1 MQPSP
6 APPDRQPTGSQSFEP
21 GQLSGRLRS
30 KLHRLSSTSSRAPGR
45 RCGDGWSSWFV
56 RPGDDHDEAVR
67 KKALFLSFI
76 PIALHLPGLVSDT
89 VKIARWALLH
99 GTAANV
105 AELKS
110 MLIYG
115 YLFYLVRM
123 LITKHLS
130 RKDSTRAFVL
140 LAVLC
145 LSSDWASQVA
155 ATDNSDGGLWS
166 PAWPTMV
173 VITDGMLTSKSGYRA
188 ETFVLLMT
196 VIYLT
201 VRNIEECWRIGFWDI
216 PTSANRTDTYSLCP
230 SEGGACSKDCSAGLF
245 FSAFSKSVVIT
256 VVDYFITRDFRDST
270 AASVRLAQDLAAA
283 MARFD
288 LAHAR
293 FLLDSASNAP
303 EELRQAFNTLLR
315 NLHRYRPFLPT
326 ALFAEL
332 DELES
337 DIGDGSGV
345 AHQDLRPSSTFPGAA
360 AGSCAAESP
369 TGTDM
374 QDEMWLAQP
383 SFVLATPGPAQSLV
397 LPNVPT
403 FSGAAQSAFAGQF
416 QGRQSGGTL
425 PGGQSMRTSSRGS
438 SLTASTASHPRRM
451 VSSTVSGRSPAADRG
466 TGLPDCVTELQA
478 LQQGLSKRPVVMLGA
493 CIRPWAWVAQA
504 APTDIS
510 HSIGPLL
517 EAVWGAAKAC
527 KGTIVGLRSQQATVA
542 WGGVVRLASTTA
554 STRAATCASTAMRD
568 LERVLFPNEAR
579 VYCGIAGGWTQVGNV
594 GTADSLE
601 HTYIGPL
608 QGTVVLLGHYAAAAG
623 ACVTELQALQQGL
636 SKRPVVMLGACI
648 RPWAWVAQAAPTDI
662 SHSIGP
668 LLEAVWGAAKACKG
682 TIVGLR
688 SQQATVA
695 WGGVVRLASTT
706 ASTRAATCA
715 STAMR
720 DLERVLF
727 PNEARVYCGIAGG
740 WTQVGNVG
748 TADSLEHTY
757 IGPLQGTVVLL
768 GHYAAAAGAG
778 VLCDGQVGQAVEAEW
793 SVRRI
798 DRFLLPAEAPHLW
811 HNENVGRPLEVAELQ
826 EKRHAVAVEEWMYQL
841 EGMRQEEQQRRG
853 AFLQGVELLLR
864 RPEPDAAGA
873 ALEFERHLAQ
883 HPADIAAQRLRC
895 AAAWYTQHGS
905 GPYARRAHRDP
916 YWEEYPALPT
926 EEQYACA
933 AADPSFG

>member
-623 ACVTELQALQQGL
+623 A
-636 SKRPVVMLGACI
+636 
-648 RPWAWVAQAAPTDI
+648 
-662 SHSIGP
+662 
-668 LLEAVWGAAKACKG
+668 
-682 TIVGLR
+682 
-688 SQQATVA
+688 
-695 WGGVVRLASTT
+695 
-706 ASTRAATCA
+706 
-715 STAMR
+715 
-720 DLERVLF
+720 
-727 PNEARVYCGIAGG
+727 
-740 WTQVGNVG
+740 
-748 TADSLEHTY
+748 
-757 IGPLQGTVVLL
+757 
-768 GHYAAAAGAG
+768 G